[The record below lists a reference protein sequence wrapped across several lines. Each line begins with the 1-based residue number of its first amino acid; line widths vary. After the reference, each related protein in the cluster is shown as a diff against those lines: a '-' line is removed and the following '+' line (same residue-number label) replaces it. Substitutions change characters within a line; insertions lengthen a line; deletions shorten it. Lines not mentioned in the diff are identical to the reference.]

1 MLARRANMKSIT
13 RVVVYLS
20 KENSCPQRARFQQSI
35 VGHFCTGDE
44 DSWMVNCALDQRRF
58 LISDRE
64 FAGSNRVLLQKGK
77 DKKRNLLPQRPPFCP
92 IKHLTE
98 AQASSLPVE
107 TQERGVDVG
116 VAILLQSANQKV
128 LLTRRSKTLS
138 SFPNIWVPPGGHI
151 EQDEQL
157 LDAGLRELGEETG
170 LWLEDGEFSW
180 RPLAL
185 WESVYPPMLSRG
197 LPRRHHVVVYLLLLS
212 RESHQ
217 QLQVRLKPNEAEV
230 SAYAW
235 LDEPVLASIAA
246 TQNEIGATSAMAGD
260 LPPAVSITEVQHGSA
275 KTLAIPTTMFLSSV
289 PLQGEDV
296 ERVSTG
302 TKFALRL
309 WLDTLAV
316 QAE

>member
-185 WESVYPPMLSRG
+185 WE
-197 LPRRHHVVVYLLLLS
+197 
-212 RESHQ
+212 
-217 QLQVRLKPNEAEV
+217 VRLKPNEAEV

>member
-1 MLARRANMKSIT
+1 MVT
-13 RVVVYLS
+13 RVLFLFFVCFS
-20 KENSCPQRARFQQSI
+20 QSI

-44 DSWMVNCALDQRRF
+44 DSWMVNCALDQR
-58 LISDRE
+58 LI
-64 FAGSNRVLLQKGK
+64 
-77 DKKRNLLPQRPPFCP
+77 KKRPSSTETAFLP
-92 IKHLTE
+92 IKTPDGG
-98 AQASSLPVE
+98 AASSLPAE

-128 LLTRRSKTLS
+128 LHDKAVQDSEHL
-138 SFPNIWVPPGGHI
+138 PQHWVPPGGVG
-151 EQDEQL
+151 L
-157 LDAGLRELGEETG
+157 LTQPRGFLTG
-170 LWLEDGEFSW
+170 AAFSH
-180 RPLAL
+180 PLQ
-185 WESVYPPMLSRG
+185 SVYPPMLSRG
-197 LPRRHHVVVYLLLLS
+197 LPKRHHVVVYLLLLS

-260 LPPAVSITEVQHGSA
+260 LPPAVRYVDV
-275 KTLAIPTTMFLSSV
+275 AIPTTMFLSSA

-309 WLDTLAV
+309 WLDTLA
-316 QAE
+316 EEKER